1 MVVGEVRKDKK
12 KWVRALPGESKKACE
27 KRALKEKARLM
38 RVLEEEARRAG
49 MAKVDFDVKFGR
61 FVKEVYL
68 PRIGSASN
76 RGGANA
82 NSTYRTKKD
91 IITTHLLPYFA
102 KKRVRDID
110 QREVEAFVQY
120 QERATYTRGGKSKK
134 YSNTSIS
141 SRVRVLRHILNTAV
155 ELKVL
160 KAEELPRMPA
170 SDMTPKRRKA
180 FKGQLASEEA
190 YTPKEVKKL
199 LTAAKADGPMWYGLL
214 VFLMRAGPRVGEAIA
229 LQWDDIDFDGGVLH
243 IRRQAYANEV
253 KAPKTGARE
262 VSLHPVVAKALR
274 GVPKRGKWVFGGLTN
289 PDKPLA
295 SSIVRKRGNAWAEA
309 AGVEKGF
316 RPHACRHT
324 CASTFLAAGIS
335 TTVVARW
342 MGHSERM
349 LVQVYAH
356 LLREDSHRLMLG
368 VDFGNDEVE
377 LEVVVGEG
385 AGEDEDEDED
395 EAA

>member
-1 MVVGEVRKDKK
+1 MLSDDFCR
-12 KWVRALPGESKKACE
+12 ST
-27 KRALKEKARLM
+27 
-38 RVLEEEARRAG
+38 
-49 MAKVDFDVKFGR
+49 FDVKFGR

-76 RGGANA
+76 KGGANA
-82 NSTYRTKKD
+82 SSTYRVKRD
-91 IITTHLLPYFA
+91 IIETHLLPYFA

-110 QREVEAFVQY
+110 QGEVDGFVLS
-120 QERATYTRGGKSKK
+120 QENATYSRGGKSKK

-155 ELKVL
+155 ELKVI
-160 KAEELPRMPA
+160 KSEELPRLPA

-180 FKGQLASEEA
+180 FRGQLASEEA
-190 YTPKEVKKL
+190 YTPVEVKKL
-199 LTAAKADGPMWYGLL
+199 LVAAKADGPMWHGLL
-214 VFLMRAGPRVGEAIA
+214 VLLMRAGPRVGEAIA
-229 LQWDDIDFDGGVLH
+229 LKWEDIDFEGGVLH
-243 IRRQAYANEV
+243 IRRQAYANEI

-274 GVPKRGKWVFGGLTN
+274 KVPRRGEWVFGGLKN

-324 CASTFLAAGIS
+324 CASTFLARGIS

-356 LLREDSHRLMLG
+356 LLRDDSHRLMLS
-368 VDFGNDEVE
+368 VDFGDEVE
-377 LEVVVGEG
+377 VEVDVEVVADEVEG
-385 AGEDEDEDED
+385 QEERA
-395 EAA
+395 EAPKPTKPKRKKSRWLALAAKSKAPHSPPGKRQR